1 MNNKNLFKEMFF
13 TLIPLMLT
21 NSLGIL
27 KYITNAF
34 LVGNFLG
41 GKAISVL
48 RSISPITF
56 FMLYR

>member
-13 TLIPLMLT
+13 TLIPLVLT

-34 LVGNFLG
+34 LVGNLLFIIL
-41 GKAISVL
+41 KTKTIL
-48 RSISPITF
+48 
-56 FMLYR
+56 